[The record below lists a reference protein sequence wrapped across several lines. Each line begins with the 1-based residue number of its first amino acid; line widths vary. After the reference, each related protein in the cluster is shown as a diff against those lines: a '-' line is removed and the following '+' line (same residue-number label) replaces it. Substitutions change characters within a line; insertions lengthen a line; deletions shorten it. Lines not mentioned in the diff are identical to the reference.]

1 MATDYGEMVI
11 LLGDAMEDHG
21 TAMHGIANEVEDLT
35 ASMVRRTERLEEV
48 ASSLAKLSKL
58 LGEVIREAE
67 TDNATGITLAERV
80 TGIDEKLGSTVN
92 EIHATLATAANPAA
106 LSGQE
111 QADLA
116 KEYNGVSTGLLG
128 RSWYH
133 SSRALTHL
141 KALRDTLDGSTGL
154 VAAAKDDTDKTVTHT
169 QEAKEKVGEGAEAA
183 KASAESLKEY
193 GEQV

>member
-21 TAMHGIANEVEDLT
+21 AAMQGITNEVEGLT
-35 ASMVRRTERLEEV
+35 ATTTRRIERLQEI
-48 ASSLAKLSKL
+48 ASSMASLGKL
-58 LGEVIREAE
+58 LGEAIREAE
-67 TDNATGITLAERV
+67 TDNATGATLAERA
-80 TGIDEKLGSTVN
+80 TGIGEKLGSTVN
-92 EIHATLATAANPAA
+92 GIHATLATAANPAA

-116 KEYNGVSTGLLG
+116 KEYSGASIGLLG

-141 KALRDTLDGSTGL
+141 LALRETLDGSAGL
-154 VAAAKDDTDKTVTHT
+154 LVEAKNETNRTVAGT
-169 QEAKEKVGEGAEAA
+169 QEAKEKAGEGAEAA